1 MYTCGVSHHESSS
14 AFTFFAAGSSSSN
27 RVCVAFVSSSFPSVC
42 FFVCGLSFRR
52 FRSPPRPHFPPRSP
66 LKCFPAKHSQT
77 KVNVWLLKLIHYK
90 RFLCPLD
97 LKGVTSRLAQTEFP
111 RIQQRLSLSG
121 VIEIV
126 QKLFIPAWF
135 CMPREIRGKAVKR
148 NIFKKN
154 ADDYNSPC

>member
-14 AFTFFAAGSSSSN
+14 AFTFFAAGSSSSSN
-27 RVCVAFVSSSFPSVC
+27 RVCVAFVSSSFPSLC

-97 LKGVTSRLAQTEFP
+97 LKGVTSRLASTEFP
-111 RIQQRLSLSG
+111 RIQQRLSPAG

-126 QKLFIPAWF
+126 QKLYPSMVLYA
-135 CMPREIRGKAVKR
+135 KR
-148 NIFKKN
+148 NSGESCEEKYSSSF
-154 ADDYNSPC
+154 